1 MKLLIKIINIVIVV
15 IMWIALWRLM
25 ETAMDS
31 VENRLNLNPIVLNT
45 GVFIS
50 ALILMYLVNRR
61 FQFRYTFY

>member
-1 MKLLIKIINIVIVV
+1 MKLLIRIINIIIVV

-25 ETAMDS
+25 EIAMDS

-45 GVFIS
+45 SVFVS
-50 ALILMYLVNRR
+50 ALILMYLVNRG